1 MSIFPKKITLGENCI
16 IHLKFVN
23 HEKNNEVIKYI
34 LKVMDP
40 NGKTILNINRN
51 MILGGSSENNF
62 VRELYYN
69 VEIGNHFLPGKYIV
83 DFYLYCKGIKVESI
97 TKDIDYFNVEKL
109 SYFTD
114 GKYTYIVNESIEE
127 TEFYVFDIDNEKK
140 HFKIKGNDSIVL
152 KEKFNY
158 IQYANSKVDVIKE
171 QSKRLYYKNPEY
183 RLIENRL
190 VNIVNNKEYEL
201 TDKEKKYYV
210 GVGVIIDF
218 VPIEFNKFIRKNIF
232 LILNERTLI

>member
-1 MSIFPKKITLGENCI
+1 MNLLKKQSFMFL
-16 IHLKFVN
+16 
-23 HEKNNEVIKYI
+23 I
-34 LKVMDP
+34 LIM
-40 NGKTILNINRN
+40 
-51 MILGGSSENNF
+51 
-62 VRELYYN
+62 
-69 VEIGNHFLPGKYIV
+69 
-83 DFYLYCKGIKVESI
+83 
-97 TKDIDYFNVEKL
+97 
-109 SYFTD
+109 
-114 GKYTYIVNESIEE
+114 
-127 TEFYVFDIDNEKK
+127 
-140 HFKIKGNDSIVL
+140 KGNDSIVL